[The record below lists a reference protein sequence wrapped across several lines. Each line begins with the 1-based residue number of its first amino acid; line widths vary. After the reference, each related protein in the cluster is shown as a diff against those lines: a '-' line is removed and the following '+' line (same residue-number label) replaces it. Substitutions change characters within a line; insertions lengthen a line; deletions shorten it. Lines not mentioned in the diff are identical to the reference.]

1 MKKIPIPP
9 KTPLFEDVTE
19 NYLSA
24 AIPGSGSVAYEEGY
38 RVKDHQHEMDMAQWL
53 HCTFGG
59 DITLLK
65 ESEEKNHK
73 TADFLWN
80 QKLWELKNASSVNGA
95 DKLMQHAIKQ
105 IQANPGGI
113 VLNILEDIDLLQ
125 LEYQLARRFKRGR
138 TSRLD
143 LIVLMKG
150 RLVKVLRYR
159 K

>member
-24 AIPGSGSVAYEEGY
+24 AIPGSGSVAYEDGY
-38 RVKDHQHEMDMAQWL
+38 RVKDHQHEIDMAQWL
-53 HCTFGG
+53 HRTFGG
-59 DITLLK
+59 DIILLK

-73 TADFLWN
+73 TA
-80 QKLWELKNASSVNGA
+80 
-95 DKLMQHAIKQ
+95 KLMQHAIKQ

-138 TSRLD
+138 ASGLD